1 MLTLSHQVATSEK
14 EQMIDIWFELL
25 TPRGGLVTD
34 EVRTVRAA
42 DLGKIPV
49 DSATLSGF

>member
-14 EQMIDIWFELL
+14 EQMIDIWFGLL

-34 EVRTVRAA
+34 EVNTVREAI
-42 DLGKIPV
+42 LGRIPV
-49 DSATLSGF
+49 GSASSSWV